1 MKIYVDST
9 FSEGVTII
17 IRPPHQLLVYV
28 TDELL
33 QMSASSLTESSTQ
46 RSHARPLL
54 SASETPRR
62 QLSWT
67 WCCIKSANACVR
79 ADVEAVNAT
88 VLQRRAI
95 AALLEGCKFVVSL
108 AQHEGQQR
116 EPEKKKHVQLAGTC
130 LDISLHSWS
139 CTIKQ
144 RPRALSGYY
153 TEESLAV
160 GQLSRAPARTA
171 LQILALRSAC
181 MALHTRFPTN
191 RRING
196 VRHRTWRFLPRIRY
210 CISKQ
215 KTSVERLCEMVSMR
229 NASPS
234 TPEFDGRARN
244 AYRRQDSFVLVQW
257 QLHNEES
264 VHS

>member
-1 MKIYVDST
+1 MQQTNFFKCRPLRYR
-9 FSEGVTII
+9 
-17 IRPPHQLLVYV
+17 IRY
-28 TDELL
+28 
-33 QMSASSLTESSTQ
+33 LTEPRQTSSKRFRDAKTLAVVDLVLYKARQ
-46 RSHARPLL
+46 CMRKSRRRGRECGCLIAKGDRSAIGRLQVCCLTGLTRRPTKRTREEKTRPAGGHMPGHQFAQLVVYNKVTPTCVIRLLHRRISRRRPAR
-54 SASETPRR
+54 
-62 QLSWT
+62 
-67 WCCIKSANACVR
+67 
-79 ADVEAVNAT
+79 
-88 VLQRRAI
+88 
-95 AALLEGCKFVVSL
+95 G
-108 AQHEGQQR
+108 
-116 EPEKKKHVQLAGTC
+116 GTC
-130 LDISLHSWS
+130 
-139 CTIKQ
+139 C
-144 RPRALSGYY
+144 RM
-153 TEESLAV
+153 
-160 GQLSRAPARTA
+160 APARTA
-171 LQILALRSAC
+171 LRLLAPRRAC

-257 QLHNEES
+257 QLHNEKS

>member
-1 MKIYVDST
+1 
-9 FSEGVTII
+9 
-17 IRPPHQLLVYV
+17 
-28 TDELL
+28 
-33 QMSASSLTESSTQ
+33 MSASSLTESATQ
-46 RSHARPLL
+46 RSHARPLP
-54 SASETPRR
+54 SASATPRR

-67 WCCIKSANACVR
+67 WFCIKRANACVR
-79 ADVEAVNAT
+79 ADAEAVNAT

-95 AALLEGCKFVVSL
+95 AALLEGCKFVVSP

-144 RPRALSGYY
+144 RPRALSGYC
-153 TEESLAV
+153 TQESLVGGPLAEGPAV
-160 GQLSRAPARTA
+160 EWLRLELRYDSWLPAARVW
-171 LQILALRSAC
+171 LC
-181 MALHTRFPTN
+181 TRGF
-191 RRING
+191 RRIDVQMATDIQRG
-196 VRHRTWRFLPRIRY
+196 VFPHIRY
-210 CISKQ
+210 CNSKQ
-215 KTSVERLCEMVSMR
+215 KTSVERLCEMVSQN

-234 TPEFDGRARN
+234 TQEFDGRARN

-257 QLHNEES
+257 QLHNEKS